1 MPENPAAVAAAL
13 TVKLLPFL
21 QTSKVDTLR
30 AAVDYIQALRRLVGE
45 DVDGEDLANGPQVSL
60 ACFNLISCRGQGV
73 EIGRGFSRFSN
84 ILGEIVTWETTKS

>member
-1 MPENPAAVAAAL
+1 MAGNFSD
-13 TVKLLPFL
+13 TSL

-45 DVDGEDLANGPQVSL
+45 DVDGEDLSNGPQVSL
-60 ACFNLISCRGQGV
+60 ACFNLISCRGHGV
-73 EIGRGFSRFSN
+73 EIGRGFSN